1 MSNTYIRSLSQ
12 ARTSVRENEIL
23 AAVLCVSNVRGQPVA
38 INARVR
44 AVVGKKDKAEHMFTT
59 EGDIT
64 EKDFRQMG
72 RTDWL

>member
-44 AVVGKKDKAEHMFTT
+44 AVVGKKDTAEYMFTT

-64 EKDFRQMG
+64 ENSN
-72 RTDWL
+72 